1 MNRCFNIEKYLAVFM
16 DKEKFQRQLDSLL
29 DTEQVEHLH
38 QLEEMALLA
47 GKALKERDM
56 ERYQE
61 AEIILESLEEASSEL
76 HGFLH
81 GLSAAIA
88 AKNSDKQEPFKD
100 EFLIRQFADLPE
112 SVQSSIANDFWQVD
126 PELATILNKFM
137 ALSIKEAMTHNDKTI
152 NYKLPSGRDEFAT
165 VKIPAGVQHGVTF
178 KFPGMGDDA
187 IKNMPRGDLMVIMS
201 VLDSDGYTRK
211 GNDLYTDKTID
222 CFQAIRGHDFNL
234 KTLEDKIIKVKVPA
248 GTQPNTVL
256 QVKGQGMP
264 VHKTIGIRGNLYVK
278 IHVLIPQLSAADLK
292 KIKDL

>member
-1 MNRCFNIEKYLAVFM
+1 MKNYYDVLGVSEDASNEQIKKAFKEIAKKEHPDRGGDEAKFKEANEAYDTLKDSQKRHDYDTMRKFGGSIPGGGQHPFFNEDIFGDFFSGFGNGDTDFKFNFTQGPGRARTFRTQRRGNRNV
-16 DKEKFQRQLDSLL
+16 
-29 DTEQVEHLH
+29 QV
-38 QLEEMALLA
+38 
-47 GKALKERDM
+47 R
-56 ERYQE
+56 
-61 AEIILESLEEASSEL
+61 
-76 HGFLH
+76 
-81 GLSAAIA
+81 
-88 AKNSDKQEPFKD
+88 
-100 EFLIRQFADLPE
+100 
-112 SVQSSIANDFWQVD
+112 
-126 PELATILNKFM
+126 M
-137 ALSIKEAMTHNDKTI
+137 ALSIKEVMTQNEKTI

-178 KFPGMGDDA
+178 KFEGMGDDA
-187 IKNMPRGDLMVIMS
+187 IKNVPRGDLLVVMS

-222 CFQAIRGHDFNL
+222 CFQAIRGHEFNL

-278 IHVLIPQLSAADLK
+278 VHVLIPQLSASDLK